1 MPEAPAWKFQPVLQ
15 DLAPREP
22 ASVTLRG
29 RVITGVGREVIENG
43 HVTLERGVITS
54 VGAGGGAGERAR
66 SRGGGGA
73 RRNGPERHMARG
85 RQGHA
90 RGTGGTGAG
99 GPTAS
104 NGPSVV
110 ETGGTILAGVIN
122 SHAHLG
128 WDGIHDLA
136 AQSLGDAPEI
146 SAYKAAANMLACLRA
161 GITLVRDLG
170 MNRSGSF
177 AKQAV
182 EQGVFAGPRLLVV
195 AQAITQT
202 GGHTYW
208 CCREATGADEMRR
221 AVREQIKD
229 GADLI
234 KIMMCHDNLEFTDE
248 ELRALIDETHAN
260 GKPITA
266 HATFDACIE
275 RAVDFGIDVVEH
287 GGGMSDRTIG
297 KLVERGVPIVTTFSP
312 VLLQSKPEIAR
323 AYNIPEWKIAERQR
337 LVADK
342 SRYDGLL
349 RAARAGV
356 RIVFGT
362 DAGSPAVRHGV
373 VAPEMEF
380 MIEVGVVADNH
391 AAIMSATREAAIM
404 NRLDDRIG
412 TLEEG
417 KEADVIVVDGNPLDD
432 LRDLERVRM
441 TFVRGS
447 CLYARPPVSAGAD

>member
-15 DLAPREP
+15 DLAPKEP

-43 HVTLERGVITS
+43 HVTLEDGVITS
-54 VGAGGGAGERAR
+54 VGEGGGAGGAGGG
-66 SRGGGGA
+66 SAGGPGGGA
-73 RRNGPERHMARG
+73 GGGFADGPGGGAGPE
-85 RQGHA
+85 
-90 RGTGGTGAG
+90 
-99 GPTAS
+99 
-104 NGPSVV
+104 VV
-110 ETGGTILAGVIN
+110 ETGGTILAGLIN
-122 SHAHLG
+122 SHAHLA

-208 CCREATGADEMRR
+208 CCREATGPDEMRR
-221 AVREQIKD
+221 AVREQIMD

-248 ELRALIDETHAN
+248 ELRVLIDETHAHK
-260 GKPITA
+260 KPITA

-275 RAVDFGIDVVEH
+275 RAVDFGIDTVEH
-287 GGGMSDRTIG
+287 GGSMSDRTIG
-297 KLVERGVPIVTTFSP
+297 KLVERGVPIITTFSP

-323 AYNIPEWKIAERQR
+323 KYNIPEWKIRERQR

-373 VAPEMEF
+373 VVPEMEF
-380 MIEVGVVADNH
+380 MIKVGVVADNH

-412 TLEEG
+412 TVEEG

-447 CLYARPPVSAGAD
+447 CLYARPPVSAGAV

>member
-43 HVTLERGVITS
+43 HVTLEGGMITS
-54 VGAGGGAGERAR
+54 VGEGGGAVGGGGAGAGGRAGDD
-66 SRGGGGA
+66 GGRAGARALGGA
-73 RRNGPERHMARG
+73 LP
-85 RQGHA
+85 
-90 RGTGGTGAG
+90 
-99 GPTAS
+99 
-104 NGPSVV
+104 VV
-110 ETGGTILAGVIN
+110 ETGGTILAGLIN
-122 SHAHLG
+122 SHAHLA

-182 EQGVFAGPRLLVV
+182 EQGVFAGPRLLIV
-195 AQAITQT
+195 AEAIVQT

-221 AVREQIKD
+221 AVREQVKA

-234 KIMMCHDNLEFTDE
+234 KIMMCHDLLEFTDE
-248 ELRALIDETHAN
+248 ELEAIVDQTHRSN
-260 GKPITA
+260 LPITA
-266 HATFDACIE
+266 HATFDAAIA
-275 RAVDFGIDVVEH
+275 RAIDFGIDTVEH
-287 GGGMSDRTIG
+287 GGSMSDETIA
-297 KLVERGVPIVTTFSP
+297 KLVERGVPIITTFSP

-323 AYNIPEWKIAERQR
+323 KYNIPEWKIRERQR

-373 VAPEMEF
+373 VVPEMEF
-380 MIEVGVVADNH
+380 MINVGVVADNH

-412 TLEEG
+412 TVEAG

-432 LRDLERVRM
+432 LRDLERVQM

-447 CLYARPPVSAGAD
+447 CLYARPPVSAGAV

>member
-15 DLAPREP
+15 DLARKEP

-29 RVITGVGREVIENG
+29 RVITGVGDEVIEDG
-43 HVTLERGVITS
+43 HVRLEGGRIVA
-54 VGAGGGAGERAR
+54 VGEGGGAVGDGRAL
-66 SRGGGGA
+66 
-73 RRNGPERHMARG
+73 
-85 RQGHA
+85 
-90 RGTGGTGAG
+90 
-99 GPTAS
+99 
-104 NGPSVV
+104 V
-110 ETGGTILAGVIN
+110 ETGGTILAGLIN
-122 SHAHLG
+122 SHAHLA

-146 SAYKAAANMLACLRA
+146 SAYKAASNMLACLRA
-161 GITLVRDLG
+161 GITTVRDLG
-170 MNRSGSF
+170 MNRSGVF
-177 AKQAV
+177 ARQAV
-182 EQGVFAGPRLLVV
+182 EQGVVAGPRLLIC
-195 AQAITQT
+195 AEAITQT

-234 KIMMCHDNLEFTDE
+234 KIMMCHDNLEFTDD
-248 ELRALIDETHAN
+248 ELHAIVDEAHRQ
-260 GKPITA
+260 KRPVTA
-266 HATFDACIE
+266 HATFDAAIA
-275 RAVDFGIDVVEH
+275 RAVDFGIDTVEH
-287 GGGMSDRTIG
+287 GGSMSDETIAR
-297 KLVERGVPIVTTFSP
+297 LVASGVPIVTTFSP
-312 VLLQSKPEIAR
+312 VLLQSKPETAR
-323 AYNIPEWKIAERQR
+323 QYNIPEWKIRERQR
-337 LVADK
+337 MVADK
-342 SRYDGLL
+342 SRYDGLQ

-373 VAPEMEF
+373 VVPEMEF

-404 NRLDDRIG
+404 NRLDERIG
-412 TLEEG
+412 TVEVG

-441 TFVRGS
+441 TFVRGA
-447 CLYARPPVSAGAD
+447 CLFSRPEA

>member
-15 DLAPREP
+15 DLAPRP
-22 ASVTLRG
+22 PSSVTLRG
-29 RVITGVGREVIENG
+29 RVITGAGDEVIEDG
-43 HVTLERGVITS
+43 YVTLHEGRITS
-54 VGAGGGAGERAR
+54 VGEWSA
-66 SRGGGGA
+66 
-73 RRNGPERHMARG
+73 GPEDG
-85 RQGHA
+85 RA
-90 RGTGGTGAG
+90 AVT
-99 GPTAS
+99 
-104 NGPSVV
+104 
-110 ETGGTILAGVIN
+110 TGGTILAGLIN

-146 SAYKAAANMLACLRA
+146 SAYKAAANMLANLRG
-161 GITLVRDLG
+161 GITMVRDLG
-170 MNRSGSF
+170 MNRSGEF

-182 EQGVFAGPRLLVV
+182 EQGVFAGPRLLIC
-195 AQAITQT
+195 AEAIVQT

-221 AVREQIKD
+221 AVREQVRA

-234 KIMMCHDNLEFTDE
+234 KIMMCHDLLEFTDE
-248 ELRALIDETHAN
+248 ELEAIVDETHRS
-260 GKPITA
+260 GIPITA
-266 HATFDACIE
+266 HATFDAAIA
-275 RAVDFGIDVVEH
+275 RAVDFGIDTVEH
-287 GGGMSDRTIG
+287 GGSMSDETIA
-297 KLVERGVPIVTTFSP
+297 KLVARGVPIVTTFSP
-312 VLLQSKPEIAR
+312 VVIQSKPEIAR
-323 AYNIPEWKIAERQR
+323 KYNIPEWKIRERR
-337 LVADK
+337 RAVADK

-373 VAPEMEF
+373 VVPEMEF

-404 NRLDDRIG
+404 NGMGDRIG
-412 TLEEG
+412 TVEAG
-417 KEADVIVVDGNPLDD
+417 KEGDVIVVDGNPLED

-447 CLYARPPVSAGAD
+447 LLFSRPEPG

>member
-43 HVTLERGVITS
+43 HVTIEDGLITS
-54 VGAGGGAGERAR
+54 VGEGGGEAGDEGALP
-66 SRGGGGA
+66 GA
-73 RRNGPERHMARG
+73 RVASGPA
-85 RQGHA
+85 
-90 RGTGGTGAG
+90 
-99 GPTAS
+99 
-104 NGPSVV
+104 VV
-110 ETGGTILAGVIN
+110 ETGGTILAGLIN
-122 SHAHLG
+122 SHAHLA

-170 MNRSGSF
+170 MNQSGSF

-182 EQGVFAGPRLLVV
+182 EQGVFAGPRLLIV
-195 AQAITQT
+195 AEAIVQT

-221 AVREQIKD
+221 AVREQVRA

-234 KIMMCHDNLEFTDE
+234 KVMMCHDLLEFTDE
-248 ELRALIDETHAN
+248 ELEAIVDETHRSN
-260 GKPITA
+260 LPITA

-275 RAVDFGIDVVEH
+275 RAVDFGIDTVEH
-287 GGGMSDRTIG
+287 GGSMSDRTIG
-297 KLVERGVPIVTTFSP
+297 KLVERGVPIITTFSP
-312 VLLQSKPEIAR
+312 VLLQSRPEIAR
-323 AYNIPEWKIAERQR
+323 QYNIPEWKIRERQR

-373 VAPEMEF
+373 VVPEMEF
-380 MIEVGVVADNH
+380 MIKVGVVADNH

-404 NRLDDRIG
+404 NRLDERIG
-412 TLEEG
+412 TVEEG
-417 KEADVIVVDGNPLDD
+417 KEADVIVVEGNPLDD
-432 LRDLERVRM
+432 LGDLERVQM

-447 CLYARPPVSAGAD
+447 CLYARPPVSAGAA

>member
-43 HVTLERGVITS
+43 HVTLEGGMITS
-54 VGAGGGAGERAR
+54 VGEGGGAV
-66 SRGGGGA
+66 GGGGA
-73 RRNGPERHMARG
+73 A
-85 RQGHA
+85 
-90 RGTGGTGAG
+90 AG
-99 GPTAS
+99 GRAGDDGGRAGARALGGALP
-104 NGPSVV
+104 VV
-110 ETGGTILAGVIN
+110 ETGGTILAGLIN
-122 SHAHLG
+122 SHAHLA

-182 EQGVFAGPRLLVV
+182 EQGVFAGPRLLIV
-195 AQAITQT
+195 AEAIVQT

-221 AVREQIKD
+221 AVREQVKA

-234 KIMMCHDNLEFTDE
+234 KIMMCHDLLEFTDE
-248 ELRALIDETHAN
+248 ELEAIVDETHRSN
-260 GKPITA
+260 LPITA
-266 HATFDACIE
+266 HATFDAAIA
-275 RAVDFGIDVVEH
+275 RAVDFGIDTVEH
-287 GGGMSDRTIG
+287 GGSMSDETIA
-297 KLVERGVPIVTTFSP
+297 KLVERGVPIITTFSP

-323 AYNIPEWKIAERQR
+323 KYNIPEWKIRERQR

-373 VAPEMEF
+373 VVPEMEF
-380 MIEVGVVADNH
+380 MINVGVVADNH

-412 TLEEG
+412 TVEAG

-432 LRDLERVRM
+432 LRDLERVQM

-447 CLYARPPVSAGAD
+447 CLYARPPVSAGTV